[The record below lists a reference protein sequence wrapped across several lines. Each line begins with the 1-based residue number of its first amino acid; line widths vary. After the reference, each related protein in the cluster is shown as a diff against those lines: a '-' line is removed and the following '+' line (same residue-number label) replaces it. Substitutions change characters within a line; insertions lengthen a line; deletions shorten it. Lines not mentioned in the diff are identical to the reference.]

1 MHTPLPFETLLE
13 TLRDRG
19 VPLGVREHLA
29 VGRLLSRWDGTAWT
43 DLRDA
48 LAALLGRNDDEVEGI
63 RRAFDELYAPA
74 ATAGPGAA
82 PVVAPAGRPATR
94 WAGAAGVAAVAA
106 AGLALGVLLLLR
118 SLTPIPP
125 PLPPAPAL
133 FRATLV
139 PPVPVPDVLPP
150 QGTVT
155 PPEPVRVPPPTP
167 PELPPAPIA
176 PDWFRLLA
184 LGAVGLLLPLAWLW
198 RLEVRTHTERW
209 LVDGWR
215 AAFAALPGP
224 YTVDLLPQATAPGL
238 PRPDVEDAASLLGRI
253 FETDARTRALDVA
266 ESLRLTL
273 RRGLAPTLVYRR
285 LRRARPIVALVDT
298 SRATA
303 IWDRKVQALLDGL
316 ARQGVAIE
324 RWYFD
329 GDPRHVW
336 RTRHGSPVPLE
347 RLTVQ
352 HAESPLLVLS
362 DGAGLTALA
371 ESGETAWH
379 RPLLRMAQRAWLTP
393 VTDDRLWPDALR
405 AVPMQ
410 VWPMTRRGVLLAAR
424 DLAGMDEP
432 LRLRQRALAEG
443 RATLDDVERVRRLA
457 SLVPHPSPALLDHL
471 RRLFVP
477 DVPDAALAH
486 LAREAEAGGT
496 HALHLPEAD
505 LQRCVRAVRHETPR
519 LEAAV
524 RAEVL
529 AVLAAS
535 EPSAL
540 SAAHLRWKLAVAT
553 QQVALG
559 DLSGRDTS
567 AARATLA
574 RLAEGPIWEEV
585 PRALRLVPAPAGGPA
600 RDERGDGAGR
610 RTARGGAVRPPGPDA
625 DMARLSPRP
634 AIWPG
639 PRAWVPAL
647 TLALGVCVAAWLS
660 GVFHTRALAH
670 EPDAFT
676 LTWVRA
682 TPGTGE
688 RLEVRRRPGPGAS
701 TVDVYQDSNA
711 FRADLAVPPTGALSV
726 PLGPADRGRYYQVR
740 APRPDG
746 TLALSNA
753 VWVPSG
759 DDVIVLVDAQ
769 PWARV
774 AIQGAGVRLTPR
786 VTPFRVAL
794 APGAYTLSLENGG
807 VTPPLT
813 ATATVTPDSDSLR
826 YIMPGFDAD
835 AVAAELAAPTGL
847 TAP

>member
-1 MHTPLPFETLLE
+1 MHTPLPFEALLE
-13 TLRDRG
+13 ALRDRG

-29 VGRLLSRWDGTAWT
+29 VGRLLSRWDGTSWI
-43 DLRDA
+43 DLRNA
-48 LAALLGRNDDEVEGI
+48 VAALLGRSDEEVEGI
-63 RRAFDELYAPA
+63 RRVFDELYAKVA
-74 ATAGPGAA
+74 AA
-82 PVVAPAGRPATR
+82 PPEPSTAVPAGRPASR
-94 WAGAAGVAAVAA
+94 WAGAAGVAAAA
-106 AGLALGVLLLLR
+106 VAGLALGLVLLLR
-118 SLTPIPP
+118 SLTPAP
-125 PLPPAPAL
+125 PPAPAAPAI

-176 PDWFRLLA
+176 ADWFRVLA

-209 LVDGWR
+209 LVAGWR
-215 AAFAALPGP
+215 AAFAAMPGP
-224 YTVDLLPQATAPGL
+224 YTVEPLPRATAPAL
-238 PRPDVEDAASLLGRI
+238 PRADVEDAASLLGRI
-253 FETDARTRALDVA
+253 FETDARTRALDVT

-285 LRRARPIVALVDT
+285 LRRARPIVALEDT
-298 SRATA
+298 SRAMA

-316 ARQGVAIE
+316 ARQGVALE

-329 GDPRHVW
+329 GDPRRVS
-336 RTRHGSPVPLE
+336 RTRHGSGVPLD
-347 RLTVQ
+347 RLTLQ

-362 DGAGLTALA
+362 DGAGLAALA
-371 ESGETAWH
+371 ESGDTAWH
-379 RPLLRMAQRAWLTP
+379 RPFRRMAQRVWLTP
-393 VTDDRLWPDALR
+393 VTDDRLWPEALR
-405 AVPMQ
+405 VLPVQ

-424 DLAGMDEP
+424 DLAGMHEP
-432 LRLRQRALAEG
+432 LRVRQRALGEG

-457 SLVPHPSPALLDHL
+457 SLVPHPTPALLDHL
-471 RRLFVP
+471 RRLFAP

-486 LAREAEAGGT
+486 LAREAEDGGT

-505 LQRCVRAVRHETPR
+505 LERCVRAVRHETPR

-529 AVLAAS
+529 AVLATS
-535 EPSAL
+535 EPAAP
-540 SAAHLRWKLAVAT
+540 SAAHLRWELAVAT
-553 QQVALG
+553 QQMALG
-559 DLSGRDTS
+559 DLSGRDTT

-574 RLAEGPIWEEV
+574 RLAQGPIWEEV
-585 PRALRLVPAPAGGPA
+585 PRALRLVPPPAGGPA
-600 RDERGDGAGR
+600 RDGR
-610 RTARGGAVRPPGPDA
+610 RGAAGSGPPHGATARPPGPDA
-625 DMARLSPRP
+625 DMARVSPRP

-639 PRAWVPAL
+639 PRALVPAL
-647 TLALGVCVAAWLS
+647 SVALVVCAAAWLS

-688 RLEVRRRPGPGAS
+688 RLEVRRGPGSAQS
-701 TVDVYQDSNA
+701 TADVYQDA
-711 FRADLAVPPTGALSV
+711 ETFRENLAVPATGALSV

-740 APRPDG
+740 APRADG

-753 VWVPSG
+753 VWVPSA

-774 AIQGAGVRLTPR
+774 AIQGAGVRLAPR
-786 VTPFRVAL
+786 LTPFRVAL
-794 APGAYTLSLENGG
+794 APGTYTLSLDNGG

-813 ATATVTPDSDSLR
+813 TTATVTPDSDSLR
-826 YIMPGFDAD
+826 YTMPGFDAD
-835 AVAAELAAPTGL
+835 AVAAELAAPTAL